1 MNFFIVGTVQAIFFT
16 TFYIGGN
23 MAILGINPIKIIRE
37 NRTILGGSS
46 EDMMSTDE
54 KDIEKAV

>member
-1 MNFFIVGTVQAIFFT
+1 
-16 TFYIGGN
+16 

-37 NRTILGGSS
+37 NRTILGGPSDN
-46 EDMMSTDE
+46 DMMSTDE